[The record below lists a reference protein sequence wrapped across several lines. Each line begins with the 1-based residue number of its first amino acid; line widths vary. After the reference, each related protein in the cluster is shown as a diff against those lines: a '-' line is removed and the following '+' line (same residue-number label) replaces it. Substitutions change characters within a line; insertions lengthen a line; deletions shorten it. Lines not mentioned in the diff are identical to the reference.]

1 MITDIIGYSAGL
13 MTICVKIPQIFHT
26 IKTKK
31 TNDLSHHFLFIW
43 LFTHISWVIYGTLK
57 NSNPVVISDTIGA
70 IFTLSLI
77 IMKIHFDHSN
87 PFEDSSSH
95 DPSEL
100 ATNTDN
106 NIV

>member
-43 LFTHISWVIYGTLK
+43 LLTHISWVIYGILE
-57 NSNPVVISDTIGA
+57 NSNPIVISDTIGA

-87 PFEDSSSH
+87 TFEDSSSH